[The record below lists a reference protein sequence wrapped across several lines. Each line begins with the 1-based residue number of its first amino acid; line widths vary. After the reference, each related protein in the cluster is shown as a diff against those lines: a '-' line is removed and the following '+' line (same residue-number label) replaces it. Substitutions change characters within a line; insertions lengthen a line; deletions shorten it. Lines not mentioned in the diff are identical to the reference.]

1 MNLPRAGLAL
11 LLMTPLL
18 FAACGGKRP
27 PNHYY
32 LLGAPAA
39 RGETAP
45 RLATDSEGLR
55 VGVKSLHVDP
65 PYDRD
70 SIVFRV
76 GADSP
81 EVGFYAY
88 HLWAAPLSRM
98 LPGVVAAAFEGTEG
112 IGAIEPVVPGR
123 AYEAHVTG
131 RVQTF
136 EEIDLPEGQRV
147 RISLSLGLRR
157 ADGSEVWTD
166 QVSGESDL
174 RTDNVADIVDAM
186 RALLGELLLEAR
198 ADLESALR
206 ESPVP

>member
-1 MNLPRAGLAL
+1 MKPPRTGLAL

-32 LLGAPAA
+32 LLDAPEALN
-39 RGETAP
+39 EMPP
-45 RLATDSEGLR
+45 RPAENFEGLL
-55 VGVKSLHVDP
+55 VGVESLRVDP

-70 SIVFRV
+70 AIVYRV

-98 LPGVVAAAFEGTEG
+98 LPGVVAAAFEGAEG
-112 IGAIEPVVPGR
+112 IGAIEPEVPGR
-123 AYEAHVTG
+123 AYAAYLTG
-131 RVQTF
+131 RVRTI
-136 EEIDLPEGQRV
+136 EEVDLPEGQRV
-147 RISLSLGLRR
+147 RISLSLGLRL

-166 QVSGESDL
+166 LLSGEAGL
-174 RTDNVADIVDAM
+174 QTDAVADVVDAM
-186 RALLGELLLEAR
+186 RLLLGELLQEAR
-198 ADLESALR
+198 ADLESVL
-206 ESPVP
+206 E

>member
-1 MNLPRAGLAL
+1 M

-18 FAACGGKRP
+18 LAACGGKRP

-32 LLGAPAA
+32 LIGAPAPQDEVA
-39 RGETAP
+39 HLTTAN
-45 RLATDSEGLR
+45 SEGLH

-98 LPGVVAAAFEGTEG
+98 LPGVVAAGLDGTQG

-123 AYEAHVTG
+123 TYAANLTG
-131 RVQTF
+131 RVQTL
-136 EEIDLPEGQRV
+136 EEVDLPEGQRV
-147 RISLSLGLRR
+147 RIALSLGLRL
-157 ADGSEVWTD
+157 ADGSEVWTGHL
-166 QVSGESDL
+166 SGESGL
-174 RTDNVADIVDAM
+174 RTDSVADIVDAM
-186 RALLGELLLEAR
+186 RSLLSGLLREAR

-206 ESPVP
+206 